1 MANEAIKIYG
11 IESAGCSYGEP
22 TKTFNTSKTVC
33 YDEGENL
40 YIKLDSFPTEYRH
53 REIIHWT
60 PYVYATG
67 VTYDVSSLYSVEI
80 AFYAVQ
86 ESFDINSVTHA
97 TQPSRKQIDD
107 AHISKSDLPSYISIY
122 PEYSVSTLEEILA
135 YGIMA
140 DAGVHLVLATTRHSR
155 KPYIEVLVSD
165 SDVGL
170 VVKNLSAD
178 YGALAS
184 TDSGFSWDLVNSGV
198 AYAPIEAGSCVFQW
212 KAQGSSEIHE
222 ITVTASP
229 KERCYVPA
237 GTFPL
242 GTISVRV
249 TGTDSLGASF
259 SSSWTDFKVL
269 PPEISGMSPA
279 SGYVPK
285 FAANTF
291 SWDVTQ
297 PTSKTYKT
305 YSADQTSAVFRWRAG
320 ASGEIHTLA
329 VSESTKSI
337 TVPADTFDADEIQW
351 QVEATAA
358 GGHVCLSDWMS
369 LSTQETIP
377 TAEPLSPNSLV
388 VDAAGPVVFQWQH
401 TISTGT
407 LPTKSELQKSVDG
420 QTWETLATID
430 GSAREWICPANT
442 LPASV
447 KYWRVRTYNTDN
459 VASEWSEAAQIVVIA
474 APSAPA
480 IQIKSTGPRPVIGWQ
495 TSEQEAYQ
503 VELDG
508 KLSGGTHYGTDKT
521 WQSPTY
527 LSDGSHTV
535 RVRVQ
540 NQYGMWSAWGSAAL
554 PVANTPGEAITLT
567 VQAGESALLSWQTS
581 GSYGF
586 YLVYRD
592 GRPIAR
598 ALESAYTDERS
609 VGSVRYQVR
618 GCYLDADNYGLSNEV
633 TVDVRPAVLTVS
645 DLDAGTTLRLPYS
658 DSQHRQTGRTVSR
671 QVELLQLSGA
681 YYPVAVEVD
690 SGTDVLSVTAALTD
704 ESQVRQL
711 MALVGKLVCV
721 KTPQGD
727 LVIGYITSL
736 PKQNDEFLDV
746 FNFTVE
752 QIDYDDEVSL

>member
-1 MANEAIKIYG
+1 MANETIKIYG
-11 IESAGCSYGEP
+11 VKSAGCSHNSP
-22 TKTFNTSKTVC
+22 TTTFNTSKTVS
-33 YDEGENL
+33 YGEGEDL
-40 YIKLDSFPTEYRH
+40 YIQFDAFPNAYKS

-67 VTYDVSSLYSVEI
+67 VKYDYSSLYSTKLEFRSVE
-80 AFYAVQ
+80 
-86 ESFDINSVTHA
+86 EPFDIDTVTYATAPHA
-97 TQPSRKQIDD
+97 KLIDD
-107 AHISKSDLPSYISIY
+107 ETIYKDDLPSYVSIY
-122 PEYSVSTLEEILA
+122 PEYSVSTLQKVLD
-135 YGIMA
+135 YGIVA
-140 DAGVHLVLATTRHSR
+140 DAGAQLVLGTTRYSK
-155 KPYIEVLVSD
+155 KPYIEVLISD
-165 SDVGL
+165 SDVHL
-170 VVKNLSAD
+170 VVGDFETVS
-178 YGALAS
+178 GALAS
-184 TDSGFSWDLVNSGV
+184 LNSEFSWDFGNSGDSLRPV
-198 AYAPIEAGSCVFQW
+198 AAESCTFQW
-212 KAQGSSEIHE
+212 KASDSSEIHE
-222 ITVTASP
+222 IPVIASP
-229 KERCYVPA
+229 KERCVVPA

-249 TGTDSLGASF
+249 TGTDTLGNSF
-259 SSSWTDFKVL
+259 SSAWTDFKVL
-269 PPEISGMSPA
+269 SPEISGVSPA

-305 YSADQTSAVFRWRAG
+305 YSAEQTSAVFRWRAA

-329 VSESTKSI
+329 VSGNTKSI

-369 LSTQETIP
+369 LSTQETVP
-377 TAEPLSPNSLV
+377 TAAPLSPNHLV

-407 LPTKSELQKSVDG
+407 LPTKSELQKSTDG

-442 LPASV
+442 LTASV

-480 IQIKSTGPRPVIGWQ
+480 IQIKSTGPRPSIGWQ

-508 KLSGGTHYGTDKT
+508 KLSGGTHYGTDKS
-521 WQSPTY
+521 WESPTY
-527 LSDGSHTV
+527 LADGSHTV

-567 VQAGESALLSWQTS
+567 VQAEENAVLSWQTS
-581 GSYGF
+581 GSYGSF
-586 YLVYRD
+586 LVYRD

-598 ALESAYTDERS
+598 VLESAYTDERS
-609 VGSVRYQVR
+609 VGSVRYQIR

-633 TVDVRPAVLTVS
+633 TVDVRPPVLTVS
-645 DLDAGTTLRLPYS
+645 DLDTGIELRLPYS

-736 PKQNDEFLDV
+736 PKQNDEFLNV